1 MDGFC
6 FLLSFFFIKALK
18 NLTGGHIL
26 CHSSCWLLPVV
37 LKVSAVRRAVLSAE
51 AVEVSWPSH
60 WIIVFSMG
68 LASFLLACPSGWASV
83 CQVGEVSRQRS
94 PSALP
99 VLSAMSC
106 AREASFSGACLL
118 DLFSCLRWQA
128 VHCSWTLQWFYV
140 CHLWSLAHICTV
152 VGLCLDISKLASLFL
167 CYICPA
173 WTATLHWACDCSSA
187 GLMKPWCC
195 WEGEVALFSFS
206 TLNVCTR
213 LPPFPLPFVLKLWL
227 LSSSTLFM

>member
-1 MDGFC
+1 MVFVFFC
-6 FLLSFFFIKALK
+6 PFFFIKALK
-18 NLTGGHIL
+18 SLTGGHIL

-118 DLFSCLRWQA
+118 DLLPEMTSC
-128 VHCSWTLQWFYV
+128 TLQLNSAVVLCLSSVVSCSYLHS
-140 CHLWSLAHICTV
+140 CWSLFRH
-152 VGLCLDISKLASLFL
+152 L
-167 CYICPA
+167 
-173 WTATLHWACDCSSA
+173 
-187 GLMKPWCC
+187 
-195 WEGEVALFSFS
+195 
-206 TLNVCTR
+206 
-213 LPPFPLPFVLKLWL
+213 
-227 LSSSTLFM
+227 